1 MCYSCQQDPP
11 GSERPGAHFT
21 HLRVTHRG
29 AHFTLPSCGG
39 LYHLGIVFS
48 AAARATKRSLNHGV
62 IEHDSWPVAWRVGF
76 CIFDQIT
83 IASALGHFAES
94 AIATMLRMIR
104 CSQNG
109 YGIHGV
115 CTSRVVVGGLCN
127 SRLVPISGPDR
138 RGFLFCT
145 QPRAIVKPV
154 RSNDVYRARTSA
166 IWFWLTLGAKP
177 ERKPEP
183 VDGLCGGQPVKL
195 KRKPKPVYIS
205 LARVSL

>member
-1 MCYSCQQDPP
+1 MMRSKNRNHCLGGRTNLCYSCQQDPP

-21 HLRVTHRG
+21 YLRVTHRG
-29 AHFTLPSCGG
+29 AHFTLPSCGC

-62 IEHDSWPVAWRVGF
+62 LEHDSWPVAWRVVF

-127 SRLVPISGPDR
+127 SRLVPISGPDW

-154 RSNDVYRARTSA
+154 NTEV
-166 IWFWLTLGAKP
+166 
-177 ERKPEP
+177 
-183 VDGLCGGQPVKL
+183 
-195 KRKPKPVYIS
+195 
-205 LARVSL
+205 

>member
-1 MCYSCQQDPP
+1 MNSRRGKPSQPP
-11 GSERPGAHFT
+11 FVATSVILATASDGY
-21 HLRVTHRG
+21 VTW
-29 AHFTLPSCGG
+29 
-39 LYHLGIVFS
+39 S
-48 AAARATKRSLNHGV
+48 ACDK
-62 IEHDSWPVAWRVGF
+62 
-76 CIFDQIT
+76 IT

-154 RSNDVYRARTSA
+154 RSNDAYRARTSA
-166 IWFWLTLGAKP
+166 NMVLVDTLSFRVDVACLIRTVGAYPPAKRASQNICKWCCLPAVRFARTSREWNMIWLCP
-177 ERKPEP
+177 ERKNPW
-183 VDGLCGGQPVKL
+183 
-195 KRKPKPVYIS
+195 
-205 LARVSL
+205 